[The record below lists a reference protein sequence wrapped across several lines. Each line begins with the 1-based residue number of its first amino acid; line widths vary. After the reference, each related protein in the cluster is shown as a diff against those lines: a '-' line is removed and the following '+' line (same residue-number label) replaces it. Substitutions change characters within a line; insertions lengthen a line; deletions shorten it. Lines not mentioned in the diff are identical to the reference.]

1 MVRAQRNQPKWLRQ
15 AVFAALCFQVI
26 AHAEPRVV
34 ESAAALINGEVLTL
48 SELEFETRVLF
59 IYAGGVEAATAPLE
73 LADLKS
79 ALDSVIGQRLATAEA
94 EKLEAY
100 PLEEGAIEQAMRA
113 FRARFKS
120 DRDFD
125 AFTERTETDATMI
138 AAVLSRF
145 LRTQRVFDGKFRL
158 RAQPSDNELKRARA
172 ERPELLELPPGQLKQ
187 KLVSERYGALV
198 ADELK
203 VLRKA
208 AQVRLLG
215 PFAPGAVADGG
226 SLP

>member
-1 MVRAQRNQPKWLRQ
+1 MGRAQRNHRSWLRQ
-15 AVFAALCFQVI
+15 ALILSLCFQPI
-26 AHAEPRVV
+26 AAATPRVV
-34 ESAAALINGEVLTL
+34 DRAAALINGEVLTL

-73 LADLKS
+73 LDDLKS

-94 EKLEAY
+94 DKLEAY
-100 PLEEGAIEQAMRA
+100 PLEEGSIESAMRL
-113 FRARFKS
+113 FRSRFRS
-120 DRDFD
+120 DKDFD

-158 RAQPSDNELKRARA
+158 RAQPTEADLKRARA
-172 ERPELLELPPGQLKQ
+172 ERPELKELALAQLKQ
-187 KLVSERYGALV
+187 KLVTERYAQLV
-198 ADELK
+198 AEELK

-215 PFAPGAVADGG
+215 PFAQALPDGG
-226 SLP
+226 R

>member
-1 MVRAQRNQPKWLRQ
+1 M
-15 AVFAALCFQVI
+15 CFQPI
-26 AHAEPRVV
+26 AAAAPRVV
-34 ESAAALINGEVLTL
+34 DRAAALINGEVLTL
-48 SELEFETRVLF
+48 AELEFETRVLF

-73 LADLKS
+73 PADLKS

-100 PLEEGAIEQAMRA
+100 PLEEGAIEAAMRT
-113 FRARFKS
+113 FRGRFRS

-158 RAQPSDNELKRARA
+158 RAQPTEADLKRARA
-172 ERPELLELPPGQLKQ
+172 ERPELKELPLPQLKQ
-187 KLVSERYGALV
+187 KLVTERYSQLV

-203 VLRKA
+203 ALRKA

-215 PFAPGAVADGG
+215 PFAAPMPDGG
-226 SLP
+226 A

>member
-1 MVRAQRNQPKWLRQ
+1 MADR
-15 AVFAALCFQVI
+15 
-26 AHAEPRVV
+26 
-34 ESAAALINGEVLTL
+34 AAALINGEVLTL

-73 LADLKS
+73 LQDLKS

-100 PLEEGAIEQAMRA
+100 PLEEGAIETAMRA
-113 FRARFKS
+113 FRNRFKS

-125 AFTERTETDATMI
+125 AFIERTETDATMI

-158 RAQPSDNELKRARA
+158 RAQPSEGDLKRARA
-172 ERPELLELPPGQLKQ
+172 DRPELRDLPLPQLKQ
-187 KLVSERYGALV
+187 KLVSERYSQLV

-203 VLRKA
+203 VLRKT

-215 PFAPGAVADGG
+215 PFAAGRDGG
-226 SLP
+226 A

>member
-1 MVRAQRNQPKWLRQ
+1 MGRAQRNHRFWLRQ
-15 AVFAALCFQVI
+15 ALIASLCFQPV
-26 AHAEPRVV
+26 AAAAPRVV
-34 ESAAALINGEVLTL
+34 DRAAALINGEVLTL
-48 SELEFETRVLF
+48 AELEFETRVLF

-73 LADLKS
+73 LADLRS

-100 PLEEGAIEQAMRA
+100 PLEEGAIEAAMRT
-113 FRARFKS
+113 FRGRFRT

-158 RAQPSDNELKRARA
+158 RAQPSEAELKRARA
-172 ERPELLELPPGQLKQ
+172 ERSELRELPLPQLKQ
-187 KLVSERYGALV
+187 KLVSERYSQLV
-198 ADELK
+198 AEELK
-203 VLRKA
+203 ALRKA

-215 PFAPGAVADGG
+215 PFAAPMPDGG
-226 SLP
+226 A

>member
-1 MVRAQRNQPKWLRQ
+1 MGRAQRNHRTWLRQ
-15 AVFAALCFQVI
+15 ALILALCFQPVVF
-26 AHAEPRVV
+26 AAPRVV
-34 ESAAALINGEVLTL
+34 DRPAALINGEVLTL

-59 IYAGGVEAATAPLE
+59 IYAGGVEAATAPLD

-94 EKLEAY
+94 DKLEAY
-100 PLEEGAIEQAMRA
+100 PLEEGAIESAMRA
-113 FRARFKS
+113 FRARFRS
-120 DRDFD
+120 DKDFD
-125 AFTERTETDATMI
+125 AFTERTETDASMI

-158 RAQPSDNELKRARA
+158 RAQPSETDLKRARA
-172 ERPELLELPPGQLKQ
+172 ERPELKEFSQAQLKQ
-187 KLVSERYGALV
+187 KLVSERYSQLV
-198 ADELK
+198 ADELR

-215 PFAPGAVADGG
+215 PFAPPMPDGG
-226 SLP
+226 S